1 MPQHSSGEAITI
13 QKVTPQTP
21 DRIEV
26 KSTAFKAG
34 APIPAVHS
42 EYGDGVSHSLSPPLT
57 WTRHPDAQAYALIV
71 EDPDAP
77 KPEPVVHW
85 IAWNI
90 PSDTTSLPQ
99 GVHSAPELET
109 PEGMIQGKNVAGK
122 HGYYGMKPPDGDG
135 PHRYHFQVFALSEP
149 IDMGPETPFVE
160 VVDALKARVL
170 AEGEL
175 IGTFERRTQ

>member
-13 QKVTPQTP
+13 EKIAPQTP

-26 KSTAFKAG
+26 KSAAFKDG
-34 APIPAVHS
+34 AAIPAAHS
-42 EYGDGVSHSLSPPLT
+42 EYGDGVSRSLSPPLT
-57 WTRHPDAQAYALIV
+57 WTKYPDAKAYALIV

-77 KPEPVVHW
+77 MPHPVVHW

-90 PSDTTSLPQ
+90 PPQITSLPQ
-99 GVHSAPELET
+99 GVHDAPKLDT
-109 PEGMIQGKNVAGK
+109 PEGMLQGRNVAGK

-135 PHRYHFQVFALSEP
+135 AHRYHFQLFALSEP
-149 IDMGPETPFVE
+149 IAMGPEAPFVE
-160 VVDALKARVL
+160 IVDALKARVL